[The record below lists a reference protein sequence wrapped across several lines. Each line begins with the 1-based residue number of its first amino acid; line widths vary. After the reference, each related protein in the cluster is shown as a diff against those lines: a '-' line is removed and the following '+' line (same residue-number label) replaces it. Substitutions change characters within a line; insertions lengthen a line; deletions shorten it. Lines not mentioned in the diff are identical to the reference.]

1 MNNILG
7 TFGSIRK
14 NFEVVRRIGLIT
26 ESPLKKEHKLII
38 AFFFHFLYAGKMK
51 DLRSFVLGQPS
62 NLKLEYSKIS
72 SKRRETI
79 CMIVEK
85 ELQRIFD
92 NLKKYSGDLK
102 RIMDLIKPRLSD
114 FTRNCIDDAF
124 RCTTPADWLA
134 ITYK

>member
-1 MNNILG
+1 
-7 TFGSIRK
+7 
-14 NFEVVRRIGLIT
+14 
-26 ESPLKKEHKLII
+26 
-38 AFFFHFLYAGKMK
+38 MK

-79 CMIVEK
+79 CTIVEK

-102 RIMDLIKPRLSD
+102 KIMDLIKPRLSD
-114 FTRNCIDDAF
+114 FTRNCIDDAL